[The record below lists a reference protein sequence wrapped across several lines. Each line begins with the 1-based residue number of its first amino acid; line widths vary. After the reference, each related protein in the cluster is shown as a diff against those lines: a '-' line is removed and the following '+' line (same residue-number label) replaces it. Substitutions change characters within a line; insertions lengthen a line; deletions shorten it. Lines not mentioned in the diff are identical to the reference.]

1 VLCGSLSGV
10 TARRRAPGMAVA
22 LAKRDN
28 TAVAP
33 DRPRRSGLPGEP
45 TAFVASPWQ
54 ADACRRQSASSV

>member
-33 DRPRRSGLPGEP
+33 DRPRRSGLTGEP
-45 TAFVASPWQ
+45 TALVGFKRVASP
-54 ADACRRQSASSV
+54 